1 MKTIIA
7 GSRNITDY
15 DVVAYGCSVI
25 PWRITEVVSG
35 CARGADY
42 LGLEWAQEFDLPVR
56 KFPANWNKYGKAAGY
71 YRNREMAKYAKACIV
86 FWDGESKGSKHMI
99 DIAIET
105 GLYLKVFYV
114 DAY

>member
-1 MKTIIA
+1 
-7 GSRNITDY
+7 
-15 DVVAYGCSVI
+15 
-25 PWRITEVVSG
+25 
-35 CARGADY
+35 
-42 LGLEWAQEFDLPVR
+42 
-56 KFPANWNKYGKAAGY
+56 
-71 YRNREMAKYAKACIV
+71 MAKYAKACIV